1 MELICQFN
9 GHGSIKKIKESYPEI
24 IHDAFT
30 FSAISL
36 RDIKKNKINMHV
48 KKLSSSKSITA
59 TILSQAAHIC
69 LPF

>member
-9 GHGSIKKIKESYPEI
+9 GHGSIKKIKESYLEI

-36 RDIKKNKINMHV
+36 RDIKKNK
-48 KKLSSSKSITA
+48 
-59 TILSQAAHIC
+59 
-69 LPF
+69 

>member
-36 RDIKKNKINMHV
+36 RDIKKKNK
-48 KKLSSSKSITA
+48 
-59 TILSQAAHIC
+59 
-69 LPF
+69 